1 METTICKIGDSVG
14 VIFPRA
20 LQAEVGKKYKI
31 SKVKDIFVL
40 TPLRSD
46 LFAAAADWQGF
57 RDAVTDEDRAW
68 DEIEE

>member
-14 VIFPRA
+14 VIFPQA

-31 SKVKDIFVL
+31 SKVKDTFVL

-46 LFAAAADWQGF
+46 LFAADWQGF

-68 DEIEE
+68 DEIED

>member
-14 VIFPRA
+14 VIFPQA

-31 SKVKDIFVL
+31 SKVKDTFVL
-40 TPLRSD
+40 TLLRSD

-57 RDAVTDEDRAW
+57 RDAVTDEDLAW
-68 DEIEE
+68 DEIED

>member
-14 VIFPRA
+14 VIFPQA

-31 SKVKDIFVL
+31 SKVKDTFVL

-46 LFAAAADWQGF
+46 LFAAAAGWQGF
-57 RDAVTDEDRAW
+57 RDAVTDEDLAW
-68 DEIEE
+68 DEIED

>member
-31 SKVKDIFVL
+31 SKVKDTFVL

-46 LFAAAADWQGF
+46 LFAAGWQGF
-57 RDAVTDEDRAW
+57 RDAVTDEDLAW
-68 DEIEE
+68 DEIED